1 MFLSVFLQGIALL
14 PLGLRLII
22 TVMLSVTRLLILQTP
37 PLQQLIEANIKKTS
51 NKPKAKQPH

>member
-37 PLQQLIEANIKKTS
+37 PLQQLIEVNIKKTS